1 VPPFPSFRAS
11 QTNLVNR
18 LHSLAVATNE
28 QRIAFLQE
36 KAREASSGPGV
47 YRMLDRDGKILYIGK
62 AKSLTNRVR
71 SYFSASVVETKTKS
85 LVAKI
90 HDFDVILTQSEAE
103 ALILESILIKR
114 HKPRYNIALKDDKSY
129 PYVVLNEGHAYPK
142 LVYMR
147 RPRKSKNQKVYGPFA
162 SAQSLRDAL
171 RTLNRIFR
179 LRDCTDNEF
188 ANRSRPCINHQ
199 IGLCSAPCTSLISVD
214 DYRRDVDAALQVLAG
229 HATEAIE
236 RLKGEMNAFS
246 EKEEYEQAARVR
258 DQITALDQTIKR
270 RREGKTVEREAR
282 EGANRDVIGWYR
294 KPDSCTIAML
304 FVRGGNLVDSFTY
317 HLDDLESRADGE
329 IISEFLAQLYLAD
342 DRLDGEEIRPN
353 SAFAFPGA
361 EAKTVPAEIL
371 LPFDFPEKALLE
383 ESLLNLGHKTK
394 FLLPERGAKHE
405 ILLLAEKN
413 AENAFD
419 ERQREKG
426 SIYRVLAELKAK
438 LRLEN
443 YPRRMECFDI
453 SNLGDTGIV
462 ASRVT
467 FIEGKPEK
475 SLYRHYKVRS
485 ITSQNDFAA
494 MREVIERR
502 LVKVLDEDGN
512 YEEPPDLLII
522 DGGKGQL
529 GMAVEVMKELN
540 LTGIDLVSLAKGR
553 SVGEEERAEIEKRA
567 KAKVDK
573 KLAEKYAAEEAAKA
587 EAEEALED
595 HENLPGDDEGT
606 IDPSEEPTEAEQESA
621 LSRQRD
627 PALDQGREVAKMFE
641 RIFKPGRANPIVLAP
656 DAPVTHLL
664 QRIRDEAH
672 RFAVEF
678 QRKQRKTF

>member
-1 VPPFPSFRAS
+1 M
-11 QTNLVNR
+11 
-18 LHSLAVATNE
+18 ATNE
-28 QRIAFLQE
+28 QRIGLLLE

-47 YRMLDRDGKILYIGK
+47 YRMLGNDGKILYIGK

-71 SYFSASVVETKTKS
+71 SYFQASVTDTKTKS
-85 LVAKI
+85 LVTKV
-90 HDFDVILTQSEAE
+90 HDFDVILTQSESE

-129 PYVVLNEGHAYPK
+129 PYVVINEGHTYPK

-147 RPRKSKNQKVYGPFA
+147 RPRKTKNQKVYGPFA
-162 SAQSLRDAL
+162 SANSLRAAI

-199 IGLCSAPCTSLISVD
+199 IGICTAPCTSLISVD
-214 DYRRDVDAALQVLAG
+214 DYRHDVESALQVLSG
-229 HATEAIE
+229 HAGEALD
-236 RLKGEMNAFS
+236 RLKEEMHLFS
-246 EKEEYEQAARVR
+246 EREEFEQAARVR
-258 DQITALDQTIKR
+258 DQITALEDTIKR
-270 RREGKTVEREAR
+270 RRQGSSVEREAR
-282 EGANRDVIGWYR
+282 EGANRDVVGWHR
-294 KPDSCTIAML
+294 KPDSATIAML

-317 HLDDLESRADGE
+317 HLDDVGE
-329 IISEFLAQLYLAD
+329 RSDEELVTEFLAQLYLTD

-371 LPFDFPEKALLE
+371 LPFEFPEIHLLE

-394 FLLPERGAKHE
+394 FVLPQKGAKHE
-405 ILLLAEKN
+405 ILQLAERN

-502 LVKVLDEDGN
+502 LVKVLDDDGN

-529 GMAVEVMKELN
+529 GMAMEVMKELN

-553 SVGEEERAEIEKRA
+553 TVSEEDRAEIEKRA
-567 KAKVDK
+567 KAKVERMM
-573 KLAEKYAAEEAAKA
+573 AERHGTDVVNESV
-587 EAEEALED
+587 LHHED
-595 HENLPGDDEGT
+595 LPADDG
-606 IDPSEEPTEAEQESA
+606 PSEESQENA
-621 LSRQRD
+621 LTRVRD
-627 PALDQGREVAKMFE
+627 PALDGGREVEKMFE
-641 RIFKPGRANPIVLAP
+641 RVFKPGRMNPIVLAP

-678 QRKQRKTF
+678 QRKQRKISK

>member
-1 VPPFPSFRAS
+1 M
-11 QTNLVNR
+11 
-18 LHSLAVATNE
+18 ATNE
-28 QRIAFLQE
+28 QRIGLLLE

-47 YRMLDRDGKILYIGK
+47 YRMLGNDGKILYIGK

-71 SYFSASVVETKTKS
+71 SYFQASVTDTKTKS
-85 LVAKI
+85 LVTKV
-90 HDFDVILTQSEAE
+90 HDFDVILTQSESE

-129 PYVVLNEGHAYPK
+129 PYVVINEGHTYPK

-147 RPRKSKNQKVYGPFA
+147 RPRKTKNQKVYGPFA
-162 SAQSLRDAL
+162 SANSLRAAI

-199 IGLCSAPCTSLISVD
+199 IGICTAPCTSLISVD
-214 DYRRDVDAALQVLAG
+214 DYRHDVESALQVLSG
-229 HATEAIE
+229 HAGEALD
-236 RLKGEMNAFS
+236 RLKEEMHLFS
-246 EKEEYEQAARVR
+246 EREEFEQAARVR
-258 DQITALDQTIKR
+258 DQITALEDTIKR
-270 RREGKTVEREAR
+270 RRQGSSVEREAR
-282 EGANRDVIGWYR
+282 EGANRDVVGWHR
-294 KPDSCTIAML
+294 KPDSATIAML

-317 HLDDLESRADGE
+317 HLDDVGDRSDEELVT
-329 IISEFLAQLYLAD
+329 EFLAQLYLTD

-371 LPFDFPEKALLE
+371 LPFEFPEIHLLE

-394 FLLPERGAKHE
+394 FVLPQKGAKHE
-405 ILLLAEKN
+405 ILQLAERN

-502 LVKVLDEDGN
+502 LVKVLDDDGN

-529 GMAVEVMKELN
+529 GMAMEVMKELN

-553 SVGEEERAEIEKRA
+553 TVSEEDRAEIEKRA
-567 KAKVDK
+567 KAKVERMM
-573 KLAEKYAAEEAAKA
+573 AERHGTDVVNESV
-587 EAEEALED
+587 LHHED
-595 HENLPGDDEGT
+595 LPADDG
-606 IDPSEEPTEAEQESA
+606 PSEESQENA
-621 LSRQRD
+621 LTRVRD
-627 PALDQGREVAKMFE
+627 PALDGGREVEKMFE
-641 RIFKPGRANPIVLAP
+641 RVFKPGRMNPIVLAP

-678 QRKQRKTF
+678 QRKQRKISK

>member
-1 VPPFPSFRAS
+1 MLPEVSAFEK
-11 QTNLVNR
+11 R
-18 LHSLAVATNE
+18 LP
-28 QRIAFLQE
+28 FLQE

-47 YRMLDRDGKILYIGK
+47 YRMLDKDGKILYIGK

-71 SYFSASVVETKTKS
+71 TYFQKQEDTKTRA
-85 LVAKI
+85 LVLRV

-129 PYVVLNEGHAYPK
+129 PYVVVDEGHTYPK

-147 RPRKSKNQKVYGPFA
+147 RPRKNRNQKVYGPFA
-162 SAQSLRDAL
+162 SANSLRFAL

-179 LRDCTDNEF
+179 LRDCSDSEF

-199 IGLCSAPCTSLISVD
+199 IGICTAPCTQLISVD
-214 DYRRDVDAALQVLAG
+214 DYRHDVDSAIQVLSG
-229 HATEAIE
+229 HAQEALG
-236 RLKGEMNAFS
+236 RLKEEMEMYS
-246 EKEEYEQAARVR
+246 EREEFEQAGRVR
-258 DQITALDQTIKR
+258 DQIYALEDTIKR

-282 EGANRDVIGWYR
+282 EGANRDVVGWYR
-294 KPDSCTIAML
+294 KPDCAAIAML

-317 HLDDLESRADGE
+317 HLDDLDGRPDEE
-329 IISEFLAQLYLAD
+329 ILAQFLAQLYLTD

-353 SAFAFPGA
+353 SAFSFPGA
-361 EAKTVPAEIL
+361 EAKTIPGEIL
-371 LPFDFPEKALLE
+371 LPFEFPEMHLLE
-383 ESLLNLGHKTK
+383 ESLLNLGHKVK
-394 FLLPERGAKHE
+394 FTLPQKGAKAE
-405 ILLLAEKN
+405 ILQLAEKN

-443 YPRRMECFDI
+443 YPRRIECFDI

-467 FIEGKPEK
+467 FIEGKPDK

-485 ITSQNDFAA
+485 ITQQNDFAA
-494 MREVIERR
+494 MREVISRR

-512 YEEPPDLLII
+512 YEEPPDLLVI

-529 GMAVEVMKELN
+529 GMAMEVMKELN
-540 LTGIDLVSLAKGR
+540 LTGIDLVSLAKAK
-553 SVGEEERAEIEKRA
+553 SVTEEERSEIEERARA
-567 KAKVDK
+567 KVE
-573 KLAEKYAAEEAAKA
+573 KLVEEKYRKEGEAVVDDSATPSGH
-587 EAEEALED
+587 ED
-595 HENLPGDDEGT
+595 LPGDDSLADEAPAAEVA
-606 IDPSEEPTEAEQESA
+606 IKEEPSLRGQ
-621 LSRQRD
+621 D
-627 PALDQGREVAKMFE
+627 PYAAGREVVKNFE
-641 RIFKPGRANPIVLAP
+641 RVFKPGRMNPIVLAP
-656 DAPVTHLL
+656 DAAVTHLL

-672 RFAVEF
+672 RFAITF
-678 QRKQRKTF
+678 QRKQRKNF

>member
-1 VPPFPSFRAS
+1 MSAFD
-11 QTNLVNR
+11 NR
-18 LHSLAVATNE
+18 LP
-28 QRIAFLQE
+28 FLQE

-47 YRMLDRDGKILYIGK
+47 YRMMDKDGKILYIGK

-71 SYFSASVVETKTKS
+71 TYFQKLTDDTKTRA
-85 LVAKI
+85 LVLRV

-129 PYVVLNEGHAYPK
+129 PYVVVDEGHTYPK

-147 RPRKSKNQKVYGPFA
+147 RPRKNKNQKVYGPFA
-162 SAQSLRDAL
+162 SANSLRFAI

-179 LRDCTDNEF
+179 LRDCSDSEF

-199 IGLCSAPCTSLISVD
+199 IGICTAPCTGLITAD
-214 DYRRDVDAALQVLAG
+214 DYHRDVMRAIQVLSG
-229 HATEAIE
+229 HGQEAMGQLKEEMESYSE
-236 RLKGEMNAFS
+236 R
-246 EKEEYEQAARVR
+246 EEYEQAGRVR
-258 DQITALDQTIKR
+258 DQIHSLEDTIKR
-270 RREGKTVEREAR
+270 RREGASVEREAR
-282 EGANRDVIGWYR
+282 EGAVRDVIGWYR
-294 KPDSCTIAML
+294 KPESASIAML

-317 HLDDLESRADGE
+317 HFDDLEGRSDEE
-329 IISEFLAQLYLAD
+329 ILGQFLAQLYLTD

-353 SAFAFPGA
+353 SAFSFPGA
-361 EAKTVPAEIL
+361 EAKTIPAEIL
-371 LPFDFPEKALLE
+371 LPFEFPEMHLLE
-383 ESLLNLGHKTK
+383 ESLLNLGHKVK
-394 FLLPERGAKHE
+394 FLLPQKGAKHE

-443 YPRRMECFDI
+443 YPRRIECFDI

-475 SLYRHYKVRS
+475 TLYRHYKVRS
-485 ITSQNDFAA
+485 ITQQNDFAA
-494 MREVIERR
+494 MREVISRR

-512 YEEPPDLLII
+512 YEEPPDLLVI

-529 GMAVEVMKELN
+529 GMAMEVMKELN
-540 LTGIDLVSLAKGR
+540 LTGIDLVSLAKAK
-553 SVGEEERAEIEKRA
+553 SVSEEEREDIEKRA
-567 KAKVDK
+567 RAKVQKIMD
-573 KLAEKYAAEEAAKA
+573 EKEAAKA
-587 EAEEALED
+587 AEKEGREVVDESVED
-595 HENLPGDDEGT
+595 HENLPGDDALADEPPAAELTVEAMRGQ
-606 IDPSEEPTEAEQESA
+606 DPYGS
-621 LSRQRD
+621 
-627 PALDQGREVAKMFE
+627 GREVVKNFE
-641 RIFKPGRANPIVLAP
+641 RVFKPGRMNPIVLAP
-656 DAPVTHLL
+656 DAAVTHLM

-678 QRKQRKTF
+678 QRKQRKNF

>member
-1 VPPFPSFRAS
+1 
-11 QTNLVNR
+11 
-18 LHSLAVATNE
+18 
-28 QRIAFLQE
+28 
-36 KAREASSGPGV
+36 
-47 YRMLDRDGKILYIGK
+47 MLDRTGKILYIGK

-71 SYFSASVVETKTKS
+71 TYFQNGLDDTKTKM
-85 LVAKI
+85 LVAKV
-90 HDFDVILTQSEAE
+90 HDFDVILTQSESE

-129 PYVVLNEGHAYPK
+129 PYVVINEGHTYPK

-147 RPRKSKNQKVYGPFA
+147 RPRKTKNQKVYGPFA
-162 SAQSLRDAL
+162 SANSLRAAI

-199 IGLCSAPCTSLISVD
+199 IGICTAPCTSLISVD
-214 DYRRDVDAALQVLAG
+214 DYRHDVESALQVLSG
-229 HATEAIE
+229 HAGEALD
-236 RLKGEMNAFS
+236 RLKEEMHLFS
-246 EKEEYEQAARVR
+246 EREEFEQAARVR
-258 DQITALDQTIKR
+258 DQITALEDTIKR
-270 RREGKTVEREAR
+270 RRQGSSVEREAR
-282 EGANRDVIGWYR
+282 EGANRDVVGWHR
-294 KPDSCTIAML
+294 KPDSATIAML

-317 HLDDLESRADGE
+317 HLDDVGE
-329 IISEFLAQLYLAD
+329 RSDEELVTEFLAQLYLTD

-371 LPFDFPEKALLE
+371 LPFEFPEIHLLE

-394 FLLPERGAKHE
+394 FVLPQKGAKHE
-405 ILLLAEKN
+405 ILQLAERN

-502 LVKVLDEDGN
+502 LVKVLDDDGN

-529 GMAVEVMKELN
+529 GMAMEVMKELN

-553 SVGEEERAEIEKRA
+553 TVSEEDRAEIEKRA
-567 KAKVDK
+567 KAKVERMM
-573 KLAEKYAAEEAAKA
+573 AERHGTDVVNESV
-587 EAEEALED
+587 LHHED
-595 HENLPGDDEGT
+595 LPADDG
-606 IDPSEEPTEAEQESA
+606 PSEESQENA
-621 LSRQRD
+621 LTRVRD
-627 PALDQGREVAKMFE
+627 PALDGGREVEKMFE
-641 RIFKPGRANPIVLAP
+641 RVFKPGRMNPIVLAP

-678 QRKQRKTF
+678 QRKQRKISK

>member
-1 VPPFPSFRAS
+1 MLPGVSAFD
-11 QTNLVNR
+11 NR
-18 LHSLAVATNE
+18 LP
-28 QRIAFLQE
+28 FLQE

-47 YRMLDRDGKILYIGK
+47 YRMMDKDGKILYIGK

-71 SYFSASVVETKTKS
+71 SYFQKQEDTKTRA
-85 LVAKI
+85 LVTRI

-129 PYVVLNEGHAYPK
+129 PYVVVDEGHTYPK

-147 RPRKSKNQKVYGPFA
+147 RPRRNKKQKVYGPFA
-162 SAQSLRDAL
+162 SATSLRYAI

-179 LRDCTDNEF
+179 LRDCSDSEF

-199 IGLCSAPCTSLISVD
+199 IGICTAPCTQMISVD
-214 DYRRDVDAALQVLAG
+214 DYRHDVEAAIQVLSG
-229 HATEAIE
+229 HANEALA
-236 RLKGEMNAFS
+236 RLKEEMDMYS
-246 EKEEYEQAARVR
+246 EREEFEQAGRVR
-258 DQITALDQTIKR
+258 DQIYALEDTIKR
-270 RREGKTVEREAR
+270 RREGSAVEREAR
-282 EGANRDVIGWYR
+282 EGASRDVVGWYR
-294 KPDSCTIAML
+294 KPDAASIAML
-304 FVRGGNLVDSFTY
+304 FVRGGNVVDAFTY
-317 HLDDLESRADGE
+317 HFDDLDGRSDEE
-329 IISEFLAQLYLAD
+329 ILSQFLAQLYLTD
-342 DRLDGEEIRPN
+342 DRLDGEEIRPS
-353 SAFAFPGA
+353 SAFSFPGA
-361 EAKTVPAEIL
+361 EAKTVPGEIL
-371 LPFDFPEKALLE
+371 LPFEFPEMHLLE
-383 ESLLNLGHKTK
+383 ESLLNLGHKVK
-394 FLLPERGAKHE
+394 FTLPQKGSKHE
-405 ILLLAEKN
+405 VLLLAEKN

-467 FIEGKPEK
+467 FIEGKPDK

-485 ITSQNDFAA
+485 ITQQNDFAA
-494 MREVIERR
+494 MREVISRR

-529 GMAVEVMKELN
+529 GMAMEVMKELN
-540 LTGIDLVSLAKGR
+540 LTGIDLVSLAKAKTV
-553 SVGEEERAEIEKRA
+553 SEEEREGIEARARA
-567 KAKVDK
+567 KVER
-573 KLAEKYAAEEAAKA
+573 LMAEREAALKQEG
-587 EAEEALED
+587 EAVVDESAAPGGHTD
-595 HENLPGDDEGT
+595 LPGDDSLADDAPAPPEESLRAQ
-606 IDPSEEPTEAEQESA
+606 DPYAS
-621 LSRQRD
+621 
-627 PALDQGREVAKMFE
+627 GREVVKNFE
-641 RIFKPGRANPIVLAP
+641 RVFKPGRMNPIVLAP
-656 DAPVTHLL
+656 DSPVTHLL

>member
-1 VPPFPSFRAS
+1 M
-11 QTNLVNR
+11 
-18 LHSLAVATNE
+18 ATNE
-28 QRIAFLQE
+28 QRISFLQD

-62 AKSLTNRVR
+62 AKNLTNRVR
-71 SYFSASVVETKTKS
+71 TYFQSSIANAGSGNTSKTKS
-85 LVAKI
+85 LVAKV
-90 HDFDVILTQSEAE
+90 HDFDVILTQSESE

-129 PYVVLNEGHAYPK
+129 PYVVINEGHTYPK

-147 RPRKSKNQKVYGPFA
+147 RPRKTKNQKVYGPFA
-162 SAQSLRDAL
+162 SANSLRAAI

-179 LRDCTDNEF
+179 LRDCTDTEF

-199 IGLCSAPCTSLISVD
+199 IGICTAPCTSLITVQ
-214 DYRRDVDAALQVLAG
+214 DYRRDVDSALEVLSG
-229 HATEAIE
+229 HAAEAVNRLRAEMDGYSE
-236 RLKGEMNAFS
+236 R
-246 EKEEYEQAARVR
+246 EEFEQAARVR
-258 DQITALDQTIKR
+258 DQIFALEDTIKR
-270 RREGKTVEREAR
+270 RREGSSVEREAR
-282 EGANRDVIGWYR
+282 EGANRDVVGWYR
-294 KPDSCTIAML
+294 KPDAAAIAML

-317 HLDDLESRADGE
+317 HLDDLEGRTDGE
-329 IISEFLAQLYLAD
+329 LLAEFLAQLYLTD

-361 EAKTVPAEIL
+361 EAKTIPAEIL
-371 LPFDFPEKALLE
+371 LPFEFPEMHLLE
-383 ESLLNLGHKTK
+383 ESLLNLGHKTQ
-394 FLLPERGAKHE
+394 FLLPQKGAKHE
-405 ILLLAEKN
+405 IMQLAERN

-553 SVGEEERAEIEKRA
+553 TVGEEERAAIETRARA
-567 KAKVDK
+567 KVK
-573 KLAEKYAAEEAAKA
+573 KALDEKYSQAAEGEAVVDESA
-587 EAEEALED
+587 EH
-595 HENLPGDDEGT
+595 HENLPADDGV
-606 IDPSEEPTEAEQESA
+606 SAEELSEAEQESA
-621 LSRQRD
+621 LTRRRD
-627 PALDQGREVAKMFE
+627 PALDQGREVEKMFE
-641 RIFKPGRANPIVLAP
+641 RVFKPGRMNPIVLAP

-678 QRKQRKTF
+678 QRKQRKNF

>member
-1 VPPFPSFRAS
+1 M
-11 QTNLVNR
+11 
-18 LHSLAVATNE
+18 ATNE
-28 QRIAFLQE
+28 QRIGLLLE

-47 YRMLDRDGKILYIGK
+47 YRMLGNDGKILYIGK

-71 SYFSASVVETKTKS
+71 SYFQASVTDTKTKS
-85 LVAKI
+85 LVTKV
-90 HDFDVILTQSEAE
+90 HDFDVILTQSESE

-129 PYVVLNEGHAYPK
+129 PYVVINEGHTYPK

-147 RPRKSKNQKVYGPFA
+147 RPRKTKNQKVYGPFA
-162 SAQSLRDAL
+162 SANSLRAAI

-199 IGLCSAPCTSLISVD
+199 IGICTAPCTSLISVD
-214 DYRRDVDAALQVLAG
+214 DYRHDVESALQVLSG
-229 HATEAIE
+229 HAGEALD
-236 RLKGEMNAFS
+236 RLKEEMHLFS
-246 EKEEYEQAARVR
+246 EREEFEQAARVR
-258 DQITALDQTIKR
+258 DQITALEDTIKR
-270 RREGKTVEREAR
+270 RRQGSSVEREAR
-282 EGANRDVIGWYR
+282 EGANRDVVGWHR
-294 KPDSCTIAML
+294 KPDSATIAML

-317 HLDDLESRADGE
+317 HLDDVGE
-329 IISEFLAQLYLAD
+329 RSDEELVTEFLAQLYLTD

-371 LPFDFPEKALLE
+371 LPFEFPEIHLLE

-394 FLLPERGAKHE
+394 FVLPQKGAKHE
-405 ILLLAEKN
+405 ILQLAERN

-494 MREVIERR
+494 MR
-502 LVKVLDEDGN
+502 
-512 YEEPPDLLII
+512 
-522 DGGKGQL
+522 
-529 GMAVEVMKELN
+529 
-540 LTGIDLVSLAKGR
+540 
-553 SVGEEERAEIEKRA
+553 
-567 KAKVDK
+567 
-573 KLAEKYAAEEAAKA
+573 
-587 EAEEALED
+587 
-595 HENLPGDDEGT
+595 
-606 IDPSEEPTEAEQESA
+606 
-621 LSRQRD
+621 
-627 PALDQGREVAKMFE
+627 
-641 RIFKPGRANPIVLAP
+641 
-656 DAPVTHLL
+656 
-664 QRIRDEAH
+664 
-672 RFAVEF
+672 
-678 QRKQRKTF
+678 

>member
-1 VPPFPSFRAS
+1 M
-11 QTNLVNR
+11 
-18 LHSLAVATNE
+18 ATYE
-28 QRIAFLQE
+28 QKISFLQE

-71 SYFSASVVETKTKS
+71 TYFQASVSDTKTRS
-85 LVAKI
+85 LVGKV

-129 PYVVLNEGHAYPK
+129 PYVVINEGHAYPK

-147 RPRKSKNQKVYGPFA
+147 RPRKTKNQKVYGPFA
-162 SAQSLRDAL
+162 SAMSLRGAI

-199 IGLCSAPCTSLISVD
+199 IGICSAPCTSLITVE
-214 DYRRDVDAALQVLAG
+214 DYHRDVDSALSVLSG
-229 HATEAIE
+229 HLQEATT
-236 RLKGEMNAFS
+236 RLKSEMELYS
-246 EKEEYEQAARVR
+246 EKEEFEQAARVR
-258 DQITALDQTIKR
+258 DQILALEDTVR
-270 RREGKTVEREAR
+270 RRKEGASVEREAR
-282 EGANRDVIGWYR
+282 EGANRDVVGWYR
-294 KPDSCTIAML
+294 KPDSATIAML

-317 HLDDLESRADGE
+317 HLDDLDGRADE
-329 IISEFLAQLYLAD
+329 DLLSEFLAQLYLTE
-342 DRLDGEEIRPN
+342 DRLEGEEIRPN

-361 EAKTVPAEIL
+361 EAKTIPAEIL
-371 LPFDFPEKALLE
+371 LPFEFPEMPLLQ
-383 ESLLNLGHKTK
+383 ESLLKLGHKTH
-394 FLLPERGAKHE
+394 FLLPQKGAKHE
-405 ILLLAEKN
+405 IMALAEKN

-553 SVGEEERAEIEKRA
+553 TVGEEERSEIEARA
-567 KAKVDK
+567 KAKVEK
-573 KLAEKYAAEEAAKA
+573 KLAEKYAEQVVDETAMF
-587 EAEEALED
+587 
-595 HENLPGDDEGT
+595 HENVPGDVGET
-606 IDPSEEPTEAEQESA
+606 AAEQESA
-621 LSRQRD
+621 LTRERD
-627 PALDQGREVAKMFE
+627 PALGEGREVAKMFE
-641 RIFKPGRANPIVLAP
+641 RIFKPGRMNPIVLAP

>member
-1 VPPFPSFRAS
+1 MSSFE
-11 QTNLVNR
+11 NR
-18 LHSLAVATNE
+18 LP
-28 QRIAFLQE
+28 FLQE
-36 KAREASSGPGV
+36 KARESSSGPGV
-47 YRMLDRDGKILYIGK
+47 YRMLDKTGKILYIGK

-71 SYFSASVVETKTKS
+71 TYFQKITDDPRSAGSATISKTRA
-85 LVAKI
+85 LVLRV

-129 PYVVLNEGHAYPK
+129 PYVVLDSGHTYPK

-147 RPRKSKNQKVYGPFA
+147 RPRKNRNQKVYGPFA
-162 SAQSLRDAL
+162 SANSLRFAI

-179 LRDCTDNEF
+179 LRDCSDSEF

-199 IGLCSAPCTSLISVD
+199 IGICTAPCTALISAE
-214 DYRRDVDAALQVLAG
+214 DYQRDVERAIQVLSG
-229 HATEAIE
+229 HGHEAMGKLKQEMEMYSE
-236 RLKGEMNAFS
+236 R
-246 EKEEYEQAARVR
+246 EEFEQAGRVR
-258 DQITALDQTIKR
+258 DQIYSLEDTIR
-270 RREGKTVEREAR
+270 RRKEGSSVEREAR
-282 EGANRDVIGWYR
+282 EGANRDVVGWYR
-294 KPDSCTIAML
+294 KPDSASIAIL

-317 HLDDLESRADGE
+317 HFDDLEGRSDEE
-329 IISEFLAQLYLAD
+329 IITEFLAQLYLTD
-342 DRLDGEEIRPN
+342 DRLDGEEIRPS
-353 SAFAFPGA
+353 SAFSFPGA
-361 EAKTVPAEIL
+361 EAKTVPGEIL
-371 LPFDFPEKALLE
+371 LPFEFPEMHLLE
-383 ESLLNLGHKTK
+383 ESLLNLGHKVS
-394 FLLPERGAKHE
+394 FLLPQKGAKHE
-405 ILLLAEKN
+405 IMQLAEKN

-494 MREVIERR
+494 MREVISRR
-502 LVKVLDEDGN
+502 LVKVLDDDGN

-529 GMAVEVMKELN
+529 GMAMEVMKELN
-540 LTGIDLVSLAKGR
+540 LTGIDLVSLAKAK
-553 SVGEEERAEIEKRA
+553 SVDEEERDEIEARARA
-567 KAKVDK
+567 KVQKIMEKNALEREQLEKEGVEVVDESASDHK
-573 KLAEKYAAEEAAKA
+573 NLPADDSLNEPGIEEARPK
-587 EAEEALED
+587 
-595 HENLPGDDEGT
+595 
-606 IDPSEEPTEAEQESA
+606 DPYGS
-621 LSRQRD
+621 
-627 PALDQGREVAKMFE
+627 GREVIKNFE
-641 RIFKPGRANPIVLAP
+641 RVFKPGRMNPIVLAP
-656 DAPVTHLL
+656 DAAVTHLL

-678 QRKQRKTF
+678 QRKQRKSF